1 MTATITAPAGTTSI
15 TFAVTTERQ
24 VALTIPTPS
33 PNQLREEEYLDD
45 DSTLSAA
52 IDRWAE
58 DLAERYE
65 EDPEAFEATYG
76 PAIDEISIETQVS
89 MEYVD

>member
-1 MTATITAPAGTTSI
+1 MTATSAPTGTTSI
-15 TFAVTTERQ
+15 TFAITTERQ

-58 DLAERYE
+58 ALAKRYE

-76 PAIDEISIETQVS
+76 PAMDEISIEIQVS

>member
-1 MTATITAPAGTTSI
+1 MTATSAPTGTTSI

-33 PNQLREEEYLDD
+33 PNQLREEEYLTDD
-45 DSTLSAA
+45 NTLTAA
-52 IDRWAE
+52 IERWAE

-65 EDPEAFEATYG
+65 EGPEAFEATYG
-76 PAIDEISIETQVS
+76 PAMDEISIEIQVS
-89 MEYVD
+89 MEYIE